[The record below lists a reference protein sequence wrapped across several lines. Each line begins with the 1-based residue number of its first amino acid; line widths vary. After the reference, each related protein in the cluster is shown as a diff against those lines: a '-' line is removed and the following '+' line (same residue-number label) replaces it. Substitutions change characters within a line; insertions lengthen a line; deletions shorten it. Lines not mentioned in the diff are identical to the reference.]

1 MVTSV
6 TVHQAGLVIDAVWR
20 SMNAALTL
28 VKIMLP
34 AM

>member
-6 TVHQAGLVIDAVWR
+6 TVYQAGLVIDAVWR

-28 VKIMLP
+28 VKIMPP